1 MSEKNITPAAIQAA
15 VSGNIEDFIAA
26 STPGCI
32 EAQEASGQQSFTV
45 DQTLPKECPREM
57 LEEIGFVFGDD
68 EDDIFVNVKFPEGWE
83 KKPTEHSMWNDL
95 LDEKGRKRGAI
106 FYKAA
111 FYDRS
116 AHMYLVNRFS
126 LRMDYDIDDAV
137 QFVIEDCGEVVHR
150 LDKVVCEK
158 YTDDYWEAERMQM
171 ESANNWL
178 NEKYPEWKSK
188 LSYWD

>member
-1 MSEKNITPAAIQAA
+1 
-15 VSGNIEDFIAA
+15 
-26 STPGCI
+26 
-32 EAQEASGQQSFTV
+32 
-45 DQTLPKECPREM
+45 M

-111 FYDRS
+111 FYDRR

-126 LRMDYDIDDAV
+126 FRMDYDIDDAV
-137 QFVIEDCGEVVHR
+137 QFVIEDCGEIVHR
-150 LDKVVCEK
+150 LDKVACEK

-178 NEKYPEWKSK
+178 NEKYPEWKSE